1 MDTVCTITP
10 TGRRKS
16 LPPSVHRYRHQSR
29 QTNHL
34 FNRTLQ
40 PYNTCVLTTTRGTVI
55 FYSFLVRE
63 QARLRLE
70 FVQLPPG
77 TFGHA
82 RPDLFSSV
90 IVSLPSVA
98 APTVVAD
105 TRNLVSLSEQPAAGC
120 DTTDSGCDGG
130 LVAPLAFTK
139 KTRESCDA

>member
-16 LPPSVHRYRHQSR
+16 LPPVSIAIAINQDRPIISSTVQHMCSHNGTRYS
-29 QTNHL
+29 HL
-34 FNRTLQ
+34 
-40 PYNTCVLTTTRGTVI
+40 
-55 FYSFLVRE
+55 YSFLVRE
-63 QARLRLE
+63 QARLRVE

-105 TRNLVSLSEQPAAGC
+105 TRNLVSLIEQPAAGC